1 MDVDAEAERHEIE
14 VLSFAAVPSNPF
26 FSYPLPQDGGNYSYM
41 RGGESTLEREA
52 SSEIMP
58 ALLAQGIVG
67 PNQILVMGGG
77 DIAAARAR
85 SYGCVGKERSQ
96 WREIGMESF

>member
-14 VLSFAAVPSNPF
+14 VLSFAAVPSTPF